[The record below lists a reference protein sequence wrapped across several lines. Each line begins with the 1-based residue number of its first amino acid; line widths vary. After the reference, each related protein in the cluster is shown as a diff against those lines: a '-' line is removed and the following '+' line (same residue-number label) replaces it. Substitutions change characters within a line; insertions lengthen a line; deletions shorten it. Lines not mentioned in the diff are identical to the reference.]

1 MFLFTHSLTQACSW
15 EILIS
20 PCWWFILL
28 SFAFWVPGPT
38 RWKYLG
44 DSGFETCPSFHYAQ
58 ARRPGN
64 ALTLSDGGNL
74 RFPCES
80 VYPSSTARS
89 YKDSMQMPRGVKITW
104 PLIGAVCAP
113 CDCITPN
120 CDDNHFTASD
130 SLGLPCKQHSVSW
143 LVSAPCGVSL
153 GGSSMNEGSK
163 MASPPC
169 LAVDAACHMGSLIS
183 PLHQL
188 SSSRASLCPWS
199 LLARY
204 PRLPYMIPGF
214 WEGRSKNCRPLQA
227 LAQKSYSLTCAPSC
241 WSKQVREPA
250 PIWED
255 FFHRL
260 HLFFIDFISHWE
272 EWKVYTVIGR
282 IVGSHPGKQF
292 IAEARI
298 FKQPF
303 SFPCIVKFSTGFSS
317 KATQGPFS
325 I

>member
-1 MFLFTHSLTQACSW
+1 MLVIHS
-15 EILIS
+15 
-20 PCWWFILL
+20 FIFCLL
-28 SFAFWVPGPT
+28 GTKPNQVEV
-38 RWKYLG
+38 
-44 DSGFETCPSFHYAQ
+44 SGWLWIWNLPFFPLCTGEKTWQCP
-58 ARRPGN
+58 N
-64 ALTLSDGGNL
+64 TLSDGGNL
-74 RFPCES
+74 RFPCEC
-80 VYPSSTARS
+80 VHPSSTARS
-89 YKDSMQMPRGVKITW
+89 YKHSMQMPRGVTIPW

-113 CDCITPN
+113 CDCTTPN
-120 CDDNHFTASD
+120 FDDNHFTASD

-153 GGSSMNEGSK
+153 GGSSTNEGSK

-188 SSSRASLCPWS
+188 SSSRASLCPCS
-199 LLARY
+199 LLAGY

-214 WEGRSKNCRPLQA
+214 WEGRSKNCKPLQA

-260 HLFFIDFISHWE
+260 HLFFIDFISRWE
-272 EWKVYTVIGR
+272 E
-282 IVGSHPGKQF
+282 
-292 IAEARI
+292 
-298 FKQPF
+298 
-303 SFPCIVKFSTGFSS
+303 
-317 KATQGPFS
+317 
-325 I
+325 